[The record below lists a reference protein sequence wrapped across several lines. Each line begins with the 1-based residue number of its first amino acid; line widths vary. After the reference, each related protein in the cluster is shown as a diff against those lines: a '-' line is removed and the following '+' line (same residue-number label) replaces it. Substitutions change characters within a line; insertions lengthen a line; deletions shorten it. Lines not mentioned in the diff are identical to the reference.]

1 MGPGVSCFRSLPS
14 VLDADPQWSADGRWL
29 AFTRYEGSP
38 SSPRPSVFVMGAD
51 GSNPIRIRR
60 DGVGEAAVWAPP
72 LRRS

>member
-14 VLDADPQWSADGRWL
+14 VLDADPQWSPDGRWL

-51 GSNPIRIRR
+51 GSNPTRI
-60 DGVGEAAVWAPP
+60 GGGEAAAWAPP